1 MIHWP
6 LTSLFGLCVD
16 VYFYNV
22 CSEETVEKDIH
33 HYEI

>member
-16 VYFYNV
+16 FYV